1 MQAAEIS
8 RSGLE
13 VEWRRLEMIAENIAN
28 SNTTR
33 VGSGGVY
40 QAHRLISGPK
50 SEFAKMMGQPSAER
64 LSGVMIYGEEAT
76 GTPPRRVYDPT
87 HPHADADGYVTYP
100 GYDHASE
107 MALMV
112 KTSRAYEANI
122 VAMNAAR
129 QMYAKALE
137 LGRRS

>member
-1 MQAAEIS
+1 MQAMEIS

-13 VEWRRLEMIAENIAN
+13 VEWRRLELIAENIAN

-33 VGSGGVY
+33 LGSGGVF

-50 SEFAKMMGQPSAER
+50 SDFARMVGRPTSAS
-64 LSGVMIYGEEAT
+64 LNGVMVYGEEPT

-87 HPHADADGYVTYP
+87 HPHADTDGYVTYP

-137 LGRRS
+137 LGKR